1 MASIRKLESGAYQL
15 RKMYHGVVYVMSV
28 DYKPRKNEADQLL
41 AAYIEKHK
49 NPSKSKMSFRD
60 AANQYCNV
68 KNNVL
73 SPATI
78 RGYKDYISYI
88 PDSFLNKPVNSITHV
103 DIQDMINTFSVG
115 RSPKTVRNMNSLVSA
130 VMRMMIPGFHCET
143 TLPKPERKDPYIP
156 TEEDIKKLFE
166 AMRGDPHEAGVR
178 LAMYGMRRGEI
189 CALTLSDIDF
199 DTCVVTI
206 NKDLVMNDKK
216 EWVIKD
222 SAKTE
227 NGTRKILISKDLA
240 ALIQKQGYIYK
251 LSPTDLSQYLRRTED
266 KLGMPRFSLHKLRHR
281 FASVAHDEGIP
292 DQYIMEMG
300 GWKSDY
306 VMRRIYTHA
315 LQEKE
320 LDNMKKMVNRIG

>member
-1 MASIRKLESGAYQL
+1 
-15 RKMYHGVVYVMSV
+15 
-28 DYKPRKNEADQLL
+28 
-41 AAYIEKHK
+41 
-49 NPSKSKMSFRD
+49 
-60 AANQYCNV
+60 
-68 KNNVL
+68 
-73 SPATI
+73 
-78 RGYKDYISYI
+78 
-88 PDSFLNKPVNSITHV
+88 
-103 DIQDMINTFSVG
+103 
-115 RSPKTVRNMNSLVSA
+115 
-130 VMRMMIPGFHCET
+130 
-143 TLPKPERKDPYIP
+143 
-156 TEEDIKKLFE
+156 
-166 AMRGDPHEAGVR
+166 MRGDPHEAGVR